1 MKPTN
6 LFTLERLE
14 DFNII
19 RLEREGDREERSVY
33 RKIISTSAGGTFER
47 QRTRTLVGENSVQRD
62 QSGITLA
69 TIVRLLYPLA
79 ESKVGRGASSLELFM
94 SSFSAGVRDESA
106 QWTIERGRGRRRSGV
121 DPRGRADNLLG
132 FQPSRA

>member
-69 TIVRLLYPLA
+69 TIVRLL
-79 ESKVGRGASSLELFM
+79 KIGRGASSLELFM
-94 SSFSAGVRDESA
+94 SSFSGMRDESA

>member
-1 MKPTN
+1 M
-6 LFTLERLE
+6 
-14 DFNII
+14 
-19 RLEREGDREERSVY
+19 
-33 RKIISTSAGGTFER
+33 FER
-47 QRTRTLVGENSVQRD
+47 QRTRSLVGENSVQRD

-69 TIVRLLYPLA
+69 TIVRPLYPLA

-106 QWTIERGRGRRRSGV
+106 QWTIERGRARRRSGV

>member
-1 MKPTN
+1 M
-6 LFTLERLE
+6 
-14 DFNII
+14 
-19 RLEREGDREERSVY
+19 EREGDREERSVY

-94 SSFSAGVRDESA
+94 SSFSRVRDESA